1 MTHQITSADIQ
12 AKELNDKDFKT
23 RYQCDKFTATV
34 LANRFRYIVKH
45 MSSGLLT
52 HAFSIILREW
62 YDFASTI
69 AGPPEYDYPTPAVS
83 DSLAVFLGPM
93 TDAVRNMVE
102 EYGVQNL

>member
-1 MTHQITSADIQ
+1 MHQIIGDEPQ
-12 AKELNDKDFKT
+12 AKDLSDADFCI

-52 HAFSIILREW
+52 NAFSIILREW

-69 AGPPEYDYPTPAVS
+69 AGPPAYDYPTPAVS
-83 DSLAVFLGPM
+83 NSLAVFLGPM

-102 EYGVQNL
+102 E